1 MLRHLL
7 QLLAVC
13 CSLALCGG
21 CQVLLPEITQ
31 EPTIRN
37 PFPQLR
43 RVAVAPFFNQ
53 SDAPTVDGR
62 EFAMA
67 YFTEL
72 QLTPGFEVVPLGVVE
87 EAIIAHRIDLSRPGE
102 ARRLG
107 QVLGVDAVAIGA
119 VIDYAEYYPPRVG
132 MRVEW
137 YAANPG
143 FHEIPAGYGLPWGTP
158 EEEFI
163 PDSLVYE
170 SQMALFRAEFQ
181 GRSPECDEA
190 CQPLPAPPNGARQ
203 APAAP
208 LVDPSLR
215 EDHDVEDAADDGEG
229 PALSPEDNPF
239 FDPGQTSSLRVVDEN
254 VQPAQLEVEMP
265 PTTPAPKKAKR
276 TAQRPPAP
284 GAAGAASGA
293 AAVAT
298 APVAAAGAAVAA
310 VAGAPLMPEPCPCGP
325 ENDYAGLYAI
335 GPGRAACL
343 PFNGP
348 VLSHTGIY
356 NGADD
361 KVTEALEGYVFF
373 RDDLR
378 YGGWQ
383 PYLSRSNEYIRFC
396 CHMHISEMLSARGGG
411 SAKMDVLMRWPERR

>member
-1 MLRHLL
+1 M
-7 QLLAVC
+7 
-13 CSLALCGG
+13 
-21 CQVLLPEITQ
+21 LPEITQ

-107 QVLGVDAVAIGA
+107 QILGVDAVAIGA

-170 SQMALFRAEFQ
+170 SQMALAKAEFATKTPDCE
-181 GRSPECDEA
+181 GVCSPLSAPPVDIAKPQAAGGVESLEVERTEIDVETGEGEFDETTLKVVDSEVQLA
-190 CQPLPAPPNGARQ
+190 IAEEALPASANTAVA
-203 APAAP
+203 APAATDTTLAGGDAGALRLTAP
-208 LVDPSLR
+208 QSPDPQC
-215 EDHDVEDAADDGEG
+215 
-229 PALSPEDNPF
+229 LSP
-239 FDPGQTSSLRVVDEN
+239 
-254 VQPAQLEVEMP
+254 A
-265 PTTPAPKKAKR
+265 A
-276 TAQRPPAP
+276 TATAAAVQRPPCIP
-284 GAAGAASGA
+284 WH
-293 AAVAT
+293 
-298 APVAAAGAAVAA
+298 
-310 VAGAPLMPEPCPCGP
+310 
-325 ENDYAGLYAI
+325 
-335 GPGRAACL
+335 
-343 PFNGP
+343 GP
-348 VLSHTGIY
+348 VLSHTRIY
-356 NGADD
+356 RGNDGD
-361 KVTEALEGYVFF
+361 VTDALEGYVSF
-373 RDDLR
+373 RDDNR
-378 YGGWQ
+378 FGGWRS
-383 PYLSRSNEYIRFC
+383 YLARNDDFVRFC
-396 CHMHISEMLSARGGG
+396 CHMHICEMLSARGG
-411 SAKMDVLMRWPERR
+411 SRKTDVVYRWPDSR

>member
-1 MLRHLL
+1 M
-7 QLLAVC
+7 
-13 CSLALCGG
+13 CGG
-21 CQVLLPEITQ
+21 CQILLPEITQ

-107 QVLGVDAVAIGA
+107 GVLGVDAVAVGA

-137 YAANPG
+137 YATNPG

-158 EEEFI
+158 EEDFI

-170 SQMALFRAEFQ
+170 SQMALFRAEMQ
-181 GRSPECDEA
+181 GWSPQCDEA
-190 CQPLPAPPNGARQ
+190 CQPLPAPPSAGRQ

-208 LVDPSLR
+208 LVDPRLR
-215 EDHDVEDAADDGEG
+215 EERDADELDDDDGPSLNTDE
-229 PALSPEDNPF
+229 NPF
-239 FDPGQTSSLRVVDEN
+239 FDPQQSSSLRVVDEK
-254 VQPAQLEVEMP
+254 VRRAQLEAPMPATSAPAKAARVEGNSANGLA
-265 PTTPAPKKAKR
+265 PAP
-276 TAQRPPAP
+276 TAPNVAG
-284 GAAGAASGA
+284 GAIGAVGSA
-293 AAVAT
+293 AAV
-298 APVAAAGAAVAA
+298 VAAAPLLPAACA
-310 VAGAPLMPEPCPCGP
+310 CGP
-325 ENDYAGLYAI
+325 DSDYGGLYAI
-335 GPGRAACL
+335 GPGRAPCI
-343 PFNGP
+343 PFAGP

-356 NGADD
+356 NGADN

-378 YGGWQ
+378 YGGWR

-396 CHMHISEMLSARGGG
+396 CHLHISEMLSARGGG

>member
-1 MLRHLL
+1 M
-7 QLLAVC
+7 
-13 CSLALCGG
+13 CGG
-21 CQVLLPEITQ
+21 CQILLPEVTQ

-107 QVLGVDAVAIGA
+107 QLLGVDAVAVGA

-137 YAANPG
+137 YASNPG

-170 SQMALFRAEFQ
+170 SQMALFQAEMQ
-181 GRSPECDEA
+181 GRSPQCDGA
-190 CQPLPAPPNGARQ
+190 CQPLPAPPTGNKP

-208 LVDPSLR
+208 LVDPSLQ
-215 EDHDVEDAADDGEG
+215 EEHDDEQGL
-229 PALSPEDNPF
+229 PPQDNPF
-239 FDPGQTSSLRVVDEN
+239 YEPNQTSSLRVVDSQ
-254 VQPAQLEVEMP
+254 VRPAQLEVEMP
-265 PTTPAPKKAKR
+265 PTAPLPKQAKR
-276 TAQRPPAP
+276 VAQQPQ
-284 GAAGAASGA
+284 AAGAGSVAKGA
-293 AAVAT
+293 AAVAV
-298 APVAAAGAAVAA
+298 APVAATGAAAAA
-310 VAGAPLMPEPCPCGP
+310 VAGAPLGPEACFCGP
-325 ENDYAGLYAI
+325 DNDYGGLYAI
-335 GPGRAACL
+335 GPGRAACI

-378 YGGWQ
+378 YGGWE

>member
-1 MLRHLL
+1 MHRSLL
-7 QLLAVC
+7 LLLAVC

-21 CQVLLPEITQ
+21 CQILLPEVTQ

-107 QVLGVDAVAIGA
+107 QLLGVDAVAIGA

-170 SQMALFRAEFQ
+170 SQMALFRAEMQ
-181 GRSPECDEA
+181 GWSPECDEA
-190 CQPLPAPPNGARQ
+190 CQPLPAPPTGNRP

-215 EDHDVEDAADDGEG
+215 EERDDDGEG
-229 PALSPEDNPF
+229 GLPPQDNPF
-239 FDPGQTSSLRVVDEN
+239 VDPNQTSSLRVVDN
-254 VQPAQLEVEMP
+254 RVHPAHLEVEMP
-265 PTTPAPKKAKR
+265 PTAPLPKKTKR
-276 TAQRPPAP
+276 VAQQPQ
-284 GAAGAASGA
+284 AAGAGSVAKGA
-293 AAVAT
+293 AAVAI
-298 APVAAAGAAVAA
+298 APVAATGAAAAA
-310 VAGAPLMPEPCPCGP
+310 VAGVPIGSEACFCGP
-325 ENDYAGLYAI
+325 DNDYGGLYAI
-335 GPGRAACL
+335 GPGRAACV

>member
-1 MLRHLL
+1 VLRHSLL
-7 QLLAVC
+7 LLAVC

-21 CQVLLPEITQ
+21 CQIMLPEITQ

-43 RVAVAPFFNQ
+43 RVAIAPFFNQ

-107 QVLGVDAVAIGA
+107 QILGVDAVAIGA

-170 SQMALFRAEFQ
+170 SQMALFRAEMQ
-181 GRSPECDEA
+181 GRSPQCDEA
-190 CQPLPAPPNGARQ
+190 CQPLPAPPTGEQ
-203 APAAP
+203 PAPAAP

-215 EDHDVEDAADDGEG
+215 EEQDDGDE
-229 PALSPEDNPF
+229 ADAELAPEENPF
-239 FDPGQTSSLRVVDEN
+239 FDPNQSSSLRVVDEN
-254 VQPAQLEVEMP
+254 VRLAQLEVEMP
-265 PTTPAPKKAKR
+265 QTTTPSKTSPSKTKR
-276 TAQRPPAP
+276 IK
-284 GAAGAASGA
+284 AASIASAPQTAPTAPAVAVGA
-293 AAVAT
+293 AA
-298 APVAAAGAAVAA
+298 AAVTG
-310 VAGAPLMPEPCPCGP
+310 VPLTPEACPCGP

-335 GPGRAACL
+335 GPGRAACI

-348 VLSHTGIY
+348 VLSHTGLY
-356 NGADD
+356 NGSDD

-396 CHMHISEMLSARGGG
+396 CHMHICEMLSARGGG

>member
-1 MLRHLL
+1 M
-7 QLLAVC
+7 
-13 CSLALCGG
+13 
-21 CQVLLPEITQ
+21 LPEVTQ

-43 RVAVAPFFNQ
+43 RVAIAPFFNQ

-87 EAIIAHRIDLSRPGE
+87 ETIIAHRVDLSRPGE

-107 QVLGVDAVAIGA
+107 QLLGVDAVAVGA

-170 SQMALFRAEFQ
+170 SQMALFRAEMQ
-181 GRSPECDEA
+181 GRSPQCDEA
-190 CQPLPAPPNGARQ
+190 CQPLPAPPTGEQ
-203 APAAP
+203 PAPAAP

-215 EDHDVEDAADDGEG
+215 EEQDDSDEADAELA
-229 PALSPEDNPF
+229 PEENPF
-239 FDPGQTSSLRVVDEN
+239 FDPNQSSSLRVVDEN
-254 VQPAQLEVEMP
+254 VKLAQLEVEMP
-265 PTTPAPKKAKR
+265 QATTPSKTRPSKTKR
-276 TAQRPPAP
+276 TK
-284 GAAGAASGA
+284 A
-293 AAVAT
+293 AAVASAPQAALT
-298 APVAAAGAAVAA
+298 APAVAVGAVGAAAAAVTG
-310 VAGAPLMPEPCPCGP
+310 VPLTPEACPCGP
-325 ENDYAGLYAI
+325 ENGYAGLYAI
-335 GPGRAACL
+335 GPGRAPCV

-348 VLSHTGIY
+348 VLSHTGLY
-356 NGADD
+356 NGSDD

-396 CHMHISEMLSARGGG
+396 CHMHICEMLSARGGG

>member
-1 MLRHLL
+1 MF
-7 QLLAVC
+7 
-13 CSLALCGG
+13 
-21 CQVLLPEITQ
+21 PEITQ

-53 SDAPTVDGR
+53 SDSPTVDGR

-87 EAIIAHRIDLSRPGE
+87 EAIIAHRIDLNRPGE

-107 QVLGVDAVAIGA
+107 QLLGVDAVAIGA
-119 VIDYAEYYPPRVG
+119 VIDYAEYYPPRIG

-137 YAANPG
+137 YASNPG

-170 SQMALFRAEFQ
+170 SQMALFRAEMQ
-181 GRSPECDEA
+181 GISPQCDEA
-190 CQPLPAPPNGARQ
+190 CMPLPAPPTGNQ
-203 APAAP
+203 PTAPAP

-215 EDHDVEDAADDGEG
+215 EDHSEDDDGDGAG
-229 PALSPEDNPF
+229 PAENNPF
-239 FDPGQTSSLRVVDEN
+239 FDPNETSSIRIVDQN
-254 VQPAQLEVEMP
+254 VQRADLEVEMP
-265 PTTPAPKKAKR
+265 ETTKPTRAPSAKASSLKASSLKKSAAKSQPKTP
-276 TAQRPPAP
+276 QRVASN
-284 GAAGAASGA
+284 AAAASVPQ
-293 AAVAT
+293 AVAT
-298 APVAAAGAAVAA
+298 APAVAAGALGAAAAAAAGY
-310 VAGAPLMPEPCPCGP
+310 PLPPEACACGP
-325 ENDYAGLYAI
+325 DNNFGGLYAM
-335 GPGRAACL
+335 GPGRAACV

-348 VLSHTGIY
+348 VLSHSAIY

-361 KVTEALEGYVFF
+361 KITEALEGYVFF
-373 RDDLR
+373 RDDQR

-383 PYLSRSNEYIRFC
+383 PYLSRSNEFIRFC
-396 CHMHISEMLSARGGG
+396 CHLHICEMLSARGGG